1 MEKDLQNALTGVDV
15 LSKVTCTRSFKYS
28 AYKNKNAKSFVKFVP
43 ILLQLIGDKELEV
56 KQAALESIS
65 QIAAN
70 KYLTGLLK
78 TDIEALVN
86 AALAE
91 TPINKALIE
100 KVDLGYT
107 KLDVDRGED
116 IRKAAFWVLQNVTV
130 VYQFNQA
137 QVVKAT
143 IDGFM
148 DTCEDVQLLC
158 LGFMSKL
165 LQVCPM
171 IVLAQLDKVCEH
183 FQQIYSKMFDNL
195 KKDDQTERQ
204 LNLMRGILRV
214 TEALQRNPEA
224 MQNPQ
229 FAAWF
234 NATVLENVDIPAIR
248 ELYEK
253 IVSSSAHFAV

>member
-1 MEKDLQNALTGVDV
+1 M
-15 LSKVTCTRSFKYS
+15 
-28 AYKNKNAKSFVKFVP
+28 
-43 ILLQLIGDKELEV
+43 
-56 KQAALESIS
+56 
-65 QIAAN
+65 
-70 KYLTGLLK
+70 
-78 TDIEALVN
+78 N

-91 TPINKALIE
+91 TPINKALVE
-100 KVDLGYT
+100 TVDLGPFKHT
-107 KLDVDRGED
+107 VDHGAP
-116 IRKAAFWVLQNVTV
+116 IRKAAFGLLQNVTV

-148 DTCEDVQLLC
+148 DTSEDVQLLC

-171 IVLAQLDKVCEH
+171 IVLAQLDKVCEQFH
-183 FQQIYSKMFDNL
+183 QIYSKMFDDL
-195 KKDDQTERQ
+195 KKDAQTERQ

-224 MQNPQ
+224 MQSPA
-229 FAAWF
+229 FAGWF

-253 IVSSSAHFAV
+253 IVCSSAHFAV